1 MPATPVID
9 LGRGFRWWN
18 KNEIY
23 EGPLGPPENRFVP
36 NVDDAVWDWNLGLYR
51 VIDVDSI
58 THLSTLDPYSFTDLN
73 GGVLAEDILL
83 STGPNRISESFRIY
97 INTSVTPH
105 TLAFD
110 HYLYF
115 NGSSGHHVKV
125 FKGVDI
131 GPTGHVIS
139 GIFNVSNV
147 LISED
152 IPVENIIIP
161 GTTNLAAKAP
171 IVANSIEALQDGE
184 VVTCVLYSVTGVVL
198 SVSRLVVNVTD
209 FVHTN
214 DLGKKYVIGI
224 ELLSPYLSV
233 TDSELLEY
241 PVNMLVQSAS
251 LQGKVTYSDASTETL
266 PIDGTR
272 FQLLGVDRYVS
283 TQAGN
288 NADLVLVYNL
298 LPTEYGYGV
307 SAPLP
312 ERSLSRPYRVTSIVA
327 DGAYT
332 VKLFVVPKWDTL
344 TSKWV
349 LTYYLYDLDRDTKLD
364 ATPYVTTVSN
374 SPVFN
379 GSLLN
384 AWQRLT
390 VVVNLADVNP
400 AYLAYRY
407 IQTFDIQ
414 LKAGGTNT
422 VAEDYYLLDY
432 VPGVTIGSGLKATTS
447 PGLIDPLL
455 KRLDISQ
462 NLTNTNDWLERVY
475 YPLRTLIIPN
485 VETQQLVPTHVIVK
499 VGNSWMREITIAEAV
514 VKLDSV
520 TASLIPGTLVRL
532 EFIRRTTVDLELGV
546 LGINVRS

>member
-23 EGPLGPPENRFVP
+23 EGPLGPVTNRYVP
-36 NVDDAVWDWNLGLYR
+36 NVDDAVWDWNLGLFR
-51 VIDVDSI
+51 VVAVDTI

-97 INTSVTPH
+97 INNNVTPQ

-115 NGSSGHHVKV
+115 NGSNGHHVKV

-139 GIFNVSNV
+139 GIFNTSNV

-171 IVANSIEALQDGE
+171 IVANSIEPLQDGE
-184 VVTCVLYSVTGVVL
+184 VVTCVLYSATGVVL

-209 FVHTN
+209 FVHVA

-251 LQGKVTYSDASTETL
+251 LQGKVTYSDASTLTL
-266 PIDGTR
+266 PIDGAR

-298 LPTEYGYGV
+298 QPNEYGYGV

-312 ERSLSRPYRVTSIVA
+312 ERSLSRVYRVTSIVA

-332 VKLFVVPKWDTL
+332 VKLFVVPKWDTA

-349 LTYYLYDLDRDTKLD
+349 LKYYLYDLDRDTKLD
-364 ATPYVTTVSN
+364 VTAFVTTVTN

-390 VVVNLADVNP
+390 VVINLSDADP
-400 AYLAYRY
+400 GYLSYRY

-422 VAEDYYLLDY
+422 VADEYYLLDY
-432 VPGVTIGSGLKATTS
+432 VPGITVGSGLVATSS
-447 PGLIDPLL
+447 PDLNDPLL

-462 NLTNTNDWLERVY
+462 NLTNTQDWLERVY
-475 YPLRTLIIPN
+475 YPIRTLIIPN
-485 VETQQLVPTHVIVK
+485 VETVPLVPTHVIVR
-499 VGNSWMREITIAEAV
+499 VGDSWMRELTLAEAV
-514 VKLDSV
+514 QKLEAV
-520 TASLIPGTLVRL
+520 TASIIPGTLVRL
-532 EFIRRTTVDLELGV
+532 EFIKRTTVDLELGV